1 MNSKKLTLILAVV
14 LVVSMSASVLA
25 ANPFADVPA
34 HHWAYDSI
42 VQLQA
47 VGLIEGYPDGT
58 YGGANTLTRYEAAM
72 VFARALARLEVL
84 VEDRVIEGTAD
95 VKEEILAELD
105 AVGVELSELIVAE
118 FEKLGLIDDTVE
130 SNAAYVEMV
139 TGRINDRLGRLTR
152 KVDEIAANQDA
163 EYERIAALL
172 SEQEVAISPEVE
184 AVLADLVSELVK
196 EELAAATKLAKE
208 TIVDTGVIERIV
220 VDDVDEAAIEAIVNE
235 VVDASLAQ
243 VEANLDA
250 RVVDLSDTIA
260 DLSAEFNS
268 ELALLG
274 VRVDELEGLYADV
287 DNRVTALEDQ
297 ATLSGS
303 IKAEA
308 VTRKVV
314 AVDED
319 DETETTAIGLFG
331 TDYSNT
337 DALELD
343 ADVVAKLNAR
353 VGDNTDV
360 ALTLKLDGNTID
372 AASLNSYLLE
382 VASEGTIKNFAFGDV
397 ENHVKSRFDQNV
409 VVFDP
414 DNGAVA
420 DLALAGFDVS
430 ALASN
435 GVLALTAGYEIW
447 PALGFKLT
455 GAAVTDSNLRLDD
468 ATTVAAGLF
477 GEVFGVNY
485 DAKVA
490 FDRFEEGVENNMLVD
505 VNVGAEFGI
514 LSVDA
519 NYTTAGK
526 EFGKGALAT
535 TNFFDEEAQSRFGLD
550 AGADLFGIDLAA
562 GTYFENDEDG
572 ENVVNAT
579 MLNAGYELNFLLPL
593 ELSAAYGW
601 KMNETEDNDVHTEL
615 KVGLSGLELFG
626 VELGANYTF
635 VNNYLDGNWRD
646 PSKWLM
652 QDAHIIRADL
662 GYGFDRLDLGYD
674 FEYAIPRNATANDFS
689 NQMSHV
695 ITADYGFADGV
706 SLNMSAKQ
714 VNLEAN
720 NEDVKVNELKAG
732 LGVTF

>member
-1 MNSKKLTLILAVV
+1 MNLKKIALLLAVV

-72 VFARALARLEVL
+72 VFARALARLEGL
-84 VEDRVIEGTAD
+84 VEDRVVENTAD
-95 VKEEILAELD
+95 LKEEILAELD

-130 SNAAYVEMV
+130 SNAAYVDMV
-139 TGRINDRLGRLTR
+139 TGRLNDRLGRLTT
-152 KVDEIAANQDA
+152 KVDHLAAEQDELNALLANQ
-163 EYERIAALL
+163 EL
-172 SEQEVAISPEVE
+172 VVSPEVE
-184 AVLADLVSELVK
+184 AVLAELVAGLVK
-196 EELAAATKLAKE
+196 EELALATETAKE

-243 VEANLDA
+243 VEANFDS
-250 RVVDLSDTIA
+250 RVADLSEAIA
-260 DLSAEFNS
+260 DLSTEFNS

-274 VRVDELEGLYADV
+274 VRVDELEVLYANV
-287 DNRVTALEDQ
+287 DSRVTALEEQ

-314 AVDED
+314 VVDED
-319 DETETTAIGLFG
+319 GSKTETSASGLFG
-331 TDYSNT
+331 ADYSNT

-343 ADVVAKLNAR
+343 TDLVAKLNAR
-353 VGDNTDV
+353 VGDDTDV

-372 AASLNSYLLE
+372 AASLNSYLVE
-382 VASEGTIKNFAFGDV
+382 VASEGTITNFAFGDV
-397 ENHVKSRFDQNV
+397 GNHVKSRFDQNV
-409 VVFDP
+409 VVFNP
-414 DNGAVA
+414 NNGAVA

-435 GVLALTAGYEIW
+435 GVVALTAGYEIW

-455 GAAVTDSNLRLDD
+455 GASETDANLRLED
-468 ATTVAAGLF
+468 ATTVAAGIF
-477 GEVFGVNY
+477 GDVLGINY

-490 FDRFEEGVENNMLVD
+490 FDRYEEGVEDNMLVD
-505 VNVGAEFGI
+505 VNLGAEFGV
-514 LSVDA
+514 LNVDA
-519 NYTTAGK
+519 NYTTAGVN
-526 EFGKGALAT
+526 FGNGALAST
-535 TNFFDEEAQSRFGLD
+535 DFFKDNSQSRLALD
-550 AGADLFGIDLAA
+550 AGANLFGVNLAA
-562 GTYFENDEDG
+562 GTYSENDVDG
-572 ENVVNAT
+572 EKLVNAT
-579 MLNAGYELNFLLPL
+579 MLNAGYDLNFLLPL

-601 KMNETEDNDVHTEL
+601 KMADVGDENDVHTQL
-615 KVGLSGLELFG
+615 KVGLSGLNLFG
-626 VELGANYTF
+626 IELGANYTF

-646 PSKWLM
+646 PSKWLA
-652 QDAHIIRADL
+652 QDAHIIGADL

-674 FEYAIPRNATANDFS
+674 FEYAIPRNDTANDFS

-695 ITADYGFADGV
+695 VTADYGFADGV

-714 VNLEAN
+714 VNLEEN
-720 NEDVKVNELKAG
+720 DDNIKVNELKAG